1 MDVLAL
7 ALFGVMLFPKA
18 DSFVDDVTIKVFLAF
33 KTRAENPVTAILA
46 DTYIDL
52 DQCHSGKR
60 RLIVCFL
67 PALFVWL
74 IARFEERVLG
84 IKCPVES
91 VKQQGLEIKGANE
104 WAQCLAGLTQ
114 KKIQWQPVWQQRT
127 RLVYQCS
134 KKVNVPFIGTKGCI
148 NYNPVLAQRQ
158 FGYPIAGAPISVV
171 LEPLLVLYEEGSS
184 IEILPEL
191 RRAWNKMVIQGK
203 DTRPWTMNSEISYE
217 RWLMERVWMVKLPF
231 KLCVPEVP
239 KEGLEQEQESVES
252 REVKQLK
259 QEIDELKRENVRLTS
274 KLFDL
279 RHSYDSLVK
288 DQEKIVKK
296 QKERK
301 GRTPISNKT

>member
-1 MDVLAL
+1 M
-7 ALFGVMLFPKA
+7 
-18 DSFVDDVTIKVFLAF
+18 
-33 KTRAENPVTAILA
+33 
-46 DTYIDL
+46 
-52 DQCHSGKR
+52 
-60 RLIVCFL
+60 IVCYL

-74 IARFEERVLG
+74 IARFEERVVG

-104 WAQCLAGLTQ
+104 WAQCLARLSQ
-114 KKIQWQPVWQQRT
+114 KKIQWQPAWQQRT

-134 KKVNVPFIGTKGCI
+134 RKVNVPLIGTKGCI
-148 NYNPVLAQRQ
+148 NYNLVLAQRQ
-158 FGYPIAGAPISVV
+158 IAGAPISVV

-184 IEILPEL
+184 VEMLPEL

-203 DTRPWTMNSEISYE
+203 DTRPWTMNSEIPYE

>member
-1 MDVLAL
+1 MGCLYGCFSISFLWSYV
-7 ALFGVMLFPKA
+7 VPKA
-18 DSFVDDVTIKVFLAF
+18 DSFVDDAAIKVFLAF
-33 KTRAENPVTAILA
+33 KTRAENQVTAILA
-46 DTYIDL
+46 DTYIAL

-60 RLIVCFL
+60 RLIVCYL

-74 IARFEERVLG
+74 IARFEERVVG

-104 WAQCLAGLTQ
+104 WAQCLARLSQ
-114 KKIQWQPVWQQRT
+114 KKIQWQPAWQQRT

-134 KKVNVPFIGTKGCI
+134 RKVNVPLIGTKGCI
-148 NYNPVLAQRQ
+148 NYNLVLAQRQ
-158 FGYPIAGAPISVV
+158 IAGAPISVV

-184 IEILPEL
+184 VEMLPEL

-203 DTRPWTMNSEISYE
+203 DTRPWTMNSEIPYE